1 MDKKPDEKSNKKPDT
16 KFNPTAYKNS
26 FRDKTYDRVEVALP
40 KGRKA
45 VLKEKAKD
53 NGMSVSEYI
62 NSLF

>member
-1 MDKKPDEKSNKKPDT
+1 MDKKPDKKPET
-16 KFNPTAYKNS
+16 KFNQTAYKNK
-26 FRDKTYDRVEVALP
+26 FRAENYDRVELALP